1 MSGRRMRLHYQAADR
16 PTDRPGDQIRAGT
29 NGDCVLHTGAHHGRP
44 GLRIQNLPD
53 SFRHEPACVADRNK
67 DSRESTR
74 LIVTFAQGLSIR
86 KFCDESRYPTRSVP
100 NRTLSRGVGL
110 HGKKPEGYFQFQPWS
125 WEDSLTRRLLFPD
138 MAQAARHALTCM
150 TIQASYGT
158 S

>member
-1 MSGRRMRLHYQAADR
+1 MARRVYMSRRRRMRLHYQAADR

-110 HGKKPEGYFQFQPWS
+110 HGKKTRELLPVVPSFQPWS
-125 WEDSLTRRLLFPD
+125 REDSLTRKAPLS
-138 MAQAARHALTCM
+138 RH
-150 TIQASYGT
+150 GT
-158 S
+158 R